1 MEALAATES
10 ASVLRWVRPPQQAR
24 TRESLNRLLD
34 AAEKIVARKGFDETS
49 IVEIARAAGSSV
61 GGFYRRFRDKDGLLH
76 ALHERFC
83 QEARATAEDVLD
95 PARWRGAPAQQIVTE
110 FTAFLVEVY
119 RERDGLLR
127 AFLVRGMSDDTV
139 RHRTDELFGDLSA
152 GMIKLF
158 SQRTD
163 ELSHPD
169 PAVALPLSLRL
180 VVGTLNHTIQL
191 RPSMLDIHDDRLAA
205 ELSRAFLCYLGL
217 RSQQG
222 GPTPR
227 TELSTTKSRRDT
239 TR

>member
-1 MEALAATES
+1 MGKLVGAMAN
-10 ASVLRWVRPPQQAR
+10 SVV
-24 TRESLNRLLD
+24 
-34 AAEKIVARKGFDETS
+34 
-49 IVEIARAAGSSV
+49 
-61 GGFYRRFRDKDGLLH
+61 
-76 ALHERFC
+76 
-83 QEARATAEDVLD
+83 
-95 PARWRGAPAQQIVTE
+95 
-110 FTAFLVEVY
+110 
-119 RERDGLLR
+119 
-127 AFLVRGMSDDTV
+127 
-139 RHRTDELFGDLSA
+139 
-152 GMIKLF
+152 MIKLF